1 MAKTVKTAV
10 SLPAAVYRKAETAR
24 KKQRQSRS
32 GLYAAALETYLAA
45 LEVREQEGRY
55 AAGYKAT
62 PEDLAEIA
70 VGVEASLPALGNE
83 AW

>member
-1 MAKTVKTAV
+1 
-10 SLPAAVYRKAETAR
+10 LPAAVYRKAESAR
-24 KKQRQSRS
+24 KRQRRSRS

-45 LEVREQEGRY
+45 LELREQEARY

-70 VGVEASLPALGNE
+70 AGVEASLPVLGKE
-83 AW
+83 DW